1 MHDDEVHRVGR
12 GVRDERRAA
21 RLGERQKTPD
31 VRVTHV
37 EAEQR
42 ETQPIQRDGRRDER
56 LCGYRGVHHATGRVG
71 NSGFGNPVGVGVAFA
86 HAAAPGAGVGTRSA
100 RVAATEP
107 RPASG
112 GGWVRARAQR
122 RHRARGGGRL
132 HARRLHAPQRR
143 RRRRR
148 GRRRLRQRPRGAV
161 ARERRR
167 ARVPARIGADMD
179 VGVDVHVVRLALR
192 VRLHGETRRVASH
205 EGRLDGAVAALVP
218 GQTLVPGGL
227 ARAHA
232 GVHVRGRP
240 AVVHGEEDMG
250 KPLVPRPR
258 GGQRQRVHRPVRVA
272 ANVANV
278 GDRIERLALV
288 PRHSAS
294 AHRSLIHRRP
304 GFAPSRGCGVRR
316 RAPHDVPPRVH
327 HQTFF
332 VHGQLPVRPHAHR
345 PVAHR
350 RLGAPRRKGLGV
362 PVPQDAARRLHVRRR
377 HGCLQRRVV
386 LRLRLVALHDDPER
400 APEPISDIG
409 SEPRLV
415 SVSGPRPVRAA
426 RAVRR
431 GDGVVVGGDRTSA
444 VGDTLARDVTDRREL
459 LRVVARAGRVGIVGR
474 SERRRRRR
482 GVAESPPRRGR
493 GLPRS
498 TLRLGAVSPARV
510 SAKP

>member
-1 MHDDEVHRVGR
+1 M
-12 GVRDERRAA
+12 
-21 RLGERQKTPD
+21 LP
-31 VRVTHV
+31 
-37 EAEQR
+37 
-42 ETQPIQRDGRRDER
+42 
-56 LCGYRGVHHATGRVG
+56 
-71 NSGFGNPVGVGVAFA
+71 
-86 HAAAPGAGVGTRSA
+86 
-100 RVAATEP
+100 
-107 RPASG
+107 SG
-112 GGWVRARAQR
+112 GGGVAGGDAVS
-122 RHRARGGGRL
+122 ASAPGGGGPG
-132 HARRLHAPQRR
+132 AAPS
-143 RRRRR
+143 
-148 GRRRLRQRPRGAV
+148 PR
-161 ARERRR
+161 
-167 ARVPARIGADMD
+167 PARIGADMD

-386 LRLRLVALHDDPER
+386 LRLRLVALHD
-400 APEPISDIG
+400 
-409 SEPRLV
+409 
-415 SVSGPRPVRAA
+415 GP
-426 RAVRR
+426 
-431 GDGVVVGGDRTSA
+431 
-444 VGDTLARDVTDRREL
+444 
-459 LRVVARAGRVGIVGR
+459 RAGRR
-474 SERRRRRR
+474 SRFRISDRSRASSPPRSAPGPRRPRRSSRRRRRR
-482 GVAESPPRRGR
+482 RRRSNLRRRRHPRARRDGSSRAPSCRRSRRTRWNRWKKRAPPVGAESRSRPPRRGR